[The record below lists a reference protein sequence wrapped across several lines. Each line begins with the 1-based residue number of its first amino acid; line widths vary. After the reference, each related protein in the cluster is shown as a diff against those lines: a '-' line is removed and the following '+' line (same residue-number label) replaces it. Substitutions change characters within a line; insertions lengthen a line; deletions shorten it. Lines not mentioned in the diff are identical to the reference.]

1 MTQHN
6 HAPIIEKGDRKT
18 LLASTLGYAMDG
30 LDIMILAFAL
40 ILIKSEFGLTDAEG
54 GMIQTITLIGTVIGG
69 IFFGMLA
76 DKYGRVRVFNWTI
89 LLFSLFT
96 GLAAI
101 STSAE
106 MFTTFRFIAGLGLGG
121 EFGIGMTLVAETW
134 PARKRSRATAVV
146 AIGFQVGIVLAALVS
161 LLSPYIGWHG
171 MFLIGA
177 LPALLVWWTR
187 RNLQEPEIWLQV
199 KRENRNKISIK
210 PLFKDTRTTFTTIGL
225 IIASSVQNFGFH
237 GIMIWM
243 PTMLAKEHNFTLSGT
258 FYWTL
263 ITTIG
268 MVIGTLTFGAA
279 SDKFGRRPAYI
290 CFLLVSAAFVWIYFQ
305 QSNYYVLMFLGAI
318 LGFFV
323 NGMMGGYGALLSEHY
338 PTEARSSAQN
348 IIFNLGRGIAG
359 FAPVIIGTLAM
370 THNISSALGLI
381 SGVYL
386 LSALAFIFLI
396 PETKGK
402 ILD

>member
-1 MTQHN
+1 MTQEN
-6 HAPIIEKGDRKT
+6 LPVIEKGDKKT
-18 LLASTLGYAMDG
+18 LLAATLGYAMDG

-40 ILIKSEFGLTDAEG
+40 ILIKAEFGLTDAEG

-69 IFFGMLA
+69 ILFGMLA
-76 DKYGRVRVFNWTI
+76 DKFGRVRVFNWTI

-101 STSAE
+101 STSPE
-106 MFTTFRFIAGLGLGG
+106 MFTFFRFIAGLGLGG

-134 PARKRSRATAVV
+134 PAHKRSRATAVV
-146 AIGFQVGIVLAALVS
+146 AIGFQVGIVLAAMTS
-161 LLSPYIGWHG
+161 LLSPWIGWHG

-187 RNLQEPEIWLQV
+187 RNLKEPDMWLKV
-199 KRENRNKISIK
+199 KAEKRNKITIQ
-210 PLFKDTRTTFTTIGL
+210 PLFKDLRTSLTTLGL
-225 IIASSVQNFGFH
+225 VIATSVQNFGFH

-243 PTMLAKEHNFTLSGT
+243 PTMLAKEHGFTLSGT
-258 FYWTL
+258 FYWTI

-268 MVIGTLTFGAA
+268 MVIGTLTFGSLA
-279 SDKFGRRPAYI
+279 DRFGRRPIYI
-290 CFLLVSAAFVWIYFQ
+290 LFLTVSAAFVWIYFQ
-305 QSNYYVLMFLGAI
+305 QSNYYVLMFLGAV

-338 PTEARSSAQN
+338 PTEVRSSAQN
-348 IIFNLGRGIAG
+348 IIFNVGRGIAG
-359 FAPVIIGTLAM
+359 FAPFIIGFLAM
-370 THNISSALGLI
+370 NHSISYALGMI

-386 LSALAFIFLI
+386 LSAASFLFLI